1 MEKII
6 QQNRSRIRAIIK
18 RMTGS
23 FNEDLEQEIYL
34 KTWENLPSYKEKG
47 KFAAWMSALAVNLC
61 RDYFRSKEYQTAL
74 RQNPLENEE
83 ILAPQLS
90 QEEELTSLQRQKI
103 ILKAV
108 NRLPKKMRIVIVL
121 YDFEEMSYAQIAQK
135 EKISE
140 GTVKSRL
147 FTARKIL
154 AQQLSFLKGEEK

>member
-6 QQNRSRIRAIIK
+6 QQNRSKIRSLIK
-18 RMTGS
+18 RITGS
-23 FNEDLEQEIYL
+23 YNEDLEQEVYL

-47 KFAAWMSALAVNLC
+47 KFSAWISALTVNLC
-61 RDYFRSKEYQTAL
+61 RDYFRSKSYQTTL
-74 RQNPLENEE
+74 KQDSLEDEE
-83 ILAPQLS
+83 IPSFQVS
-90 QEEELTSLQRQKI
+90 QEEELSLKQRQKI

-108 NRLPKKMRIVIVL
+108 NNLPKKMRTVVVL
-121 YDFEEMSYAQIAQK
+121 YEFEEMSYTQIAEK

-147 FTARKIL
+147 FSARQIL